1 MNNSE
6 LQKPS
11 LKKLGVVGR
20 KAIGVSQ
27 QRLIKVD
34 RLLPDKSFPL
44 LVRPAMDGVN
54 LVTWARNNREFIEA
68 NLLKHGAILIR
79 GFQVKEV
86 SVFEQFIEAISEK
99 LLDYSY
105 RSTPRSQVSGKIYTS
120 TEYPANQS
128 IPLHNEMSYSNS
140 WPKKIWFFCLKSATR
155 GGETP
160 IADSR
165 NIFKR
170 IDPKIREQLTQKK
183 VLYVRNY
190 NDGLDLT
197 WQNVFQTTSKSDVE
211 AYCRKNGMDFKWTNG
226 NGLRTSQLC
235 QAVAVHPGTKEMVWF
250 NQAHLFH
257 ISNLEPEI
265 RASLLSRFTEENLP
279 RNAYYG
285 DGSPIE
291 SSVLDHIRDIHQQEA
306 VSFPWQEGDILML
319 DNMLMAHGRTPFIGP
334 RKIVVGMAEPS
345 DDVNVDS
352 GELERRS

>member
-1 MNNSE
+1 MKNSE
-6 LQKPS
+6 FQKPS
-11 LKKLGVVGR
+11 LKELGVVGR
-20 KAIGVSQ
+20 RAKGVSQ
-27 QRLIKVD
+27 QTLIKVD
-34 RLLPDKSFPL
+34 YLLPTKP
-44 LVRPAMDGVN
+44 VPIVVQPIIDGVN

-68 NLLKHGAILIR
+68 ELQKHGAILFR
-79 GFQVKEV
+79 GFYVKEV
-86 SVFEQFIEAISEK
+86 SAFEEFIVAISGE
-99 LLDYSY
+99 LLEYSY
-105 RSTPRSQVSGKIYTS
+105 RSTPRSPVSGGIYTS

-128 IPLHNEMSYSNS
+128 IPLHNEMSYAHS
-140 WPKKIWFFCLKSATR
+140 WPKKIWFFCVKSATH

-165 NIFKR
+165 KILQR
-170 IDPKIREQLTQKK
+170 INPSIREQFTRKK

-211 AYCRKNGMDFKWTNG
+211 AYCRKSGMEFKWTNG
-226 NGLRTSQLC
+226 NGLRTRQLC
-235 QAVAVHPGTKEMVWF
+235 QAVAVHHKTEEMVWF

-257 ISNLEPEI
+257 ISNLDPEI
-265 RASLLSRFTEENLP
+265 RESLLSRFNEENLP

-291 SSVLDHIRDIHQQEA
+291 DSVLDEIREVHKQEA

-319 DNMLMAHGRTPFIGP
+319 DNMLMAHGRTPFVGP

-345 DDVNVDS
+345 DIRTDRAEFS
-352 GELERRS
+352 A